1 MPQSPPSSGQVPHSS
16 GRNRVATGRTV
27 AVIAVVVGFLLIA
40 IMVPW

>member
-1 MPQSPPSSGQVPHSS
+1 MPQSLQSSGQVPHSS

-27 AVIAVVVGFLLIA
+27 AIIAVVVGFLPIA